1 MRATLTTLSGD
12 GRDLAF
18 TVEGEGK
25 VTVDL
30 KAPGTDWTTVSG
42 GTIAS
47 QIGEILTIDLGA
59 IGVHDVKI
67 GHQANVDP
75 VLTSFGGGTTGSLSI
90 AENGAALTTI
100 TATDANTVWGD
111 SIKYSIGAGGDGA
124 NFSIDATTG
133 VLKFVTAPDF
143 EAPTDANRD
152 NIYGVTVVAT
162 DARGAI
168 DTQTLTIGVTDVA
181 GITKT
186 GTIFSETIN
195 GTGEQDVL
203 DGSWGND
210 VLNGLGGNDRLIGGL
225 GNDTLNGGAGN
236 DTLIGG
242 NGRDILSGGDGNDI
256 LIGGDDLDMMTG
268 GAGADIFRFEA
279 RGDSLASAS
288 RDVITDFTVGQD
300 KIDLSMIDANTSLFA
315 RGDQAFSFIGTSA
328 RFTAPGQL
336 RYSYQMIGGKE
347 FTVVEGNI
355 DSGAG
360 ADFSIALAGQ
370 HVLTANDFFM

>member
-1 MRATLTTLSGD
+1 
-12 GRDLAF
+12 
-18 TVEGEGK
+18 
-25 VTVDL
+25 
-30 KAPGTDWTTVSG
+30 
-42 GTIAS
+42 
-47 QIGEILTIDLGA
+47 
-59 IGVHDVKI
+59 
-67 GHQANVDP
+67 
-75 VLTSFGGGTTGSLSI
+75 
-90 AENGAALTTI
+90 
-100 TATDANTVWGD
+100 
-111 SIKYSIGAGGDGA
+111 
-124 NFSIDATTG
+124 
-133 VLKFVTAPDF
+133 
-143 EAPTDANRD
+143 

-168 DTQTLTIGVTDVA
+168 DTQTLTIGVTDVV

-195 GTGEQDVL
+195 GTSEQDVL

-210 VLNGLGGNDRLIGGL
+210 VLNGLGGNDRLTGGL
-225 GNDTLNGGAGN
+225 GSDTLNGGAGN

-242 NGRDILSGGDGNDI
+242 NGRDVLSGGDGNDI

-279 RGDSLASAS
+279 KGDSLASAS